1 MPVAKS
7 ILLIQS
13 SFTITFNIMS
23 LLSQTLRNSI
33 LPTESEDA
41 SIPVPIR
48 ETDTWQGSEYLDDL
62 IRTDDQEESLP
73 STQTT

>member
-1 MPVAKS
+1 
-7 ILLIQS
+7 
-13 SFTITFNIMS
+13 MS

-48 ETDTWQGSEYLDDL
+48 ETDTWQGSEYLDDQ
-62 IRTDDQEESLP
+62 IRTDEQEEGFT
-73 STQTT
+73 STQTA

>member
-1 MPVAKS
+1 
-7 ILLIQS
+7 
-13 SFTITFNIMS
+13 MS

-62 IRTDDQEESLP
+62 IRTDDQEESFP
-73 STQTT
+73 STQTA